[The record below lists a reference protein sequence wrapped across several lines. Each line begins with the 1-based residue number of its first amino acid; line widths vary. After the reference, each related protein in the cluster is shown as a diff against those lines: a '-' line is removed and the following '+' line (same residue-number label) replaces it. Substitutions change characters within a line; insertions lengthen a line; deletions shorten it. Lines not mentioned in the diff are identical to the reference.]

1 MATPIL
7 TNARLRTLLSYDVDT
22 GVFTWRATRRNCKQG
37 AVAGTLDA
45 KGYRRISVDSKVYLA
60 HRLAWFYKTGH
71 WPVCELDHIN
81 RQRDDNRISNLRE
94 ANRTIN
100 TQNTNLR
107 KDNPTGYRGV
117 GWHKASNKWRARIQ
131 VNGKMLE
138 LGYFD
143 DVEAASTAYQKAANI
158 HHTARTL

>member
-1 MATPIL
+1 MTTQIL
-7 TNARLRTLLSYDVDT
+7 TVARLQTLLKYDADT
-22 GVFTWRATRRNCKQG
+22 GAFTWRMTRRNCKQN
-37 AVAGTLDA
+37 AIAGTLDA

-60 HRLAWFYKTGH
+60 HRLAWFYVNGE
-71 WPVCELDHIN
+71 WPPSELDHIN
-81 RQRDDNRISNLRE
+81 RQRDDNRIANLRK

-107 KDNPTGYRGV
+107 KDSQTGYRGV

-143 DVEAASTAYQKAANI
+143 NVEAAARAYAVAAAT
-158 HHTARTL
+158 HHEART